1 MADGPEAHVPSSQDW
16 RTLQSAV
23 PSMPPNLKE
32 SGRPPLA
39 SPSETKPLLDKP
51 SRRSYRRA
59 TPGPRR
65 RSRRYWVGAGAA
77 VTIAAVI
84 SITLAVVLTPH
95 ALTSHASGRAS
106 ARPSDVV
113 TSPGNAPLSYEKYTN
128 PRYGFS
134 TLWPSSLRTQ
144 APLPNGDGQTWASP
158 DGQVL
163 LSASGRDNALGIS
176 PKQDEAAA
184 SKGLSQVYSN
194 INGNV
199 VTVSGYKN
207 GGRTIVYQRDI
218 VGAAAIDTLYWSYPA
233 TEKTQWDG
241 PVTQTAHAFQPGD
254 LTTPH

>member
-1 MADGPEAHVPSSQDW
+1 
-16 RTLQSAV
+16 
-23 PSMPPNLKE
+23 
-32 SGRPPLA
+32 
-39 SPSETKPLLDKP
+39 
-51 SRRSYRRA
+51 
-59 TPGPRR
+59 
-65 RSRRYWVGAGAA
+65 
-77 VTIAAVI
+77 
-84 SITLAVVLTPH
+84 
-95 ALTSHASGRAS
+95 
-106 ARPSDVV
+106 
-113 TSPGNAPLSYEKYTN
+113 
-128 PRYGFS
+128 
-134 TLWPSSLRTQ
+134 
-144 APLPNGDGQTWASP
+144 
-158 DGQVL
+158 

-254 LTTPH
+254 LTGHRARLGTTAVLLIGVAHGGPLSFVG